1 MMRLIFSQYGKDF
14 ELFDD
19 KVNIL
24 AIENKSLFRKV
35 ILNFYFQTSDEIMT
49 FSKNFEPFE
58 FEKRGIFIPDPIN
71 PAPDFKKLLSVVN
84 KKAEKFANEQFFEPL
99 QNAKESLLILGDKI
113 SEQLDLNFSFCNDI
127 TASSLI
133 KLLNF
138 KVNTEELNEA
148 ERILKYLELMRE
160 YCKTNLF
167 VFSGLALNF
176 GKEELSELLE
186 SIIMKHFCV
195 LLVEPQAVTFG
206 EKTAVHIIDEDLCC
220 IDSEEII

>member
-1 MMRLIFSQYGKDF
+1 MIRLAFGEYERDF

-24 AIENKSLFRKV
+24 AIESKPLFRRV
-35 ILNFYFQTSDEIMT
+35 LLGFYSQTSDELMT

-58 FEKRGIFIPDPIN
+58 FEKVGIFISDPIN
-71 PAPDFKKLLSVVN
+71 PNPDFKKLISQIN
-84 KKAEKFANEQFFEPL
+84 KRAEKLANEQLFELL
-99 QNAKESLLILGDKI
+99 QKAKESLLLLGDGI
-113 SEQLDLNFSFCNDI
+113 SDLLDYNFSYCEDI
-127 TASSLI
+127 TASSLV

-138 KVNTEELNEA
+138 KVNTGELGEA

-167 VFSGLALNF
+167 VLFGLARSFNE
-176 GKEELSELLE
+176 EELSELLD
-186 SIIMKHFCV
+186 SVIMKHFCV
-195 LLVEPQAVTFG
+195 LIIEPQAVSFG
-206 EKTAVHIIDEDLCC
+206 EKTAVHIIDKDLCC